1 VDREIMASSAVGST
15 NTRTFVENLSYE
27 HSPLEKTRAR
37 DDAVLAA
44 YKYLIT
50 HRTASRL
57 SLVANVHP
65 QRDAGLEPAAWY
77 EDLVAPLLSELPGV
91 SSPGPG
97 TATWRYAPE

>member
-1 VDREIMASSAVGST
+1 MASSAVGSA
-15 NTRTFVENLSYE
+15 NTRAFVEALSYE
-27 HSPLEKTRAR
+27 HSSLDKTRAR

-57 SLVANVHP
+57 SLVANVYP
-65 QRDAGLEPAAWY
+65 RRDAGLDVEDWY
-77 EDLVAPLLSELPGV
+77 EKLVAPLLNELPGV
-91 SSPGPG
+91 SPPGPG